1 MSDLTN
7 LKPPFVSVTPF
18 GWNTAK
24 TRMIGGMRIGYLLKR
39 RSLTLMLSKELLT
52 SNTLNQALWVTA
64 TKSKRNAARLSLQNN
79 LVNKENFMP
88 HIRALIKDDNP
99 MELAEL
105 PLHSPCG
112 ENGQSYHVLS
122 PWRACARRRTQQ
134 TAYTLC
140 VPYF

>member
-39 RSLTLMLSKELLT
+39 RSLTLMLSKESLT

-99 MELAEL
+99 FSKEKAVEDFLL
-105 PLHSPCG
+105 DKHKRK
-112 ENGQSYHVLS
+112 QSILLLM
-122 PWRACARRRTQQ
+122 Q
-134 TAYTLC
+134 
-140 VPYF
+140 